1 MESKTR
7 TFQERLENSMKTIF
21 DKNEMINKL
30 REEQSKIMGAKF
42 GIDQENNLNAERVR
56 VLEKNNIVLSTR
68 LEKAYAKLDKV
79 KGEISEMGDLTQ
91 QLIKTSLEL
100 KLSTDALSSERD
112 TAKHEAE
119 IMVPLLEAA
128 KVELKEAQA
137 RMQSLEA

>member
-1 MESKTR
+1 M
-7 TFQERLENSMKTIF
+7 
-21 DKNEMINKL
+21 
-30 REEQSKIMGAKF
+30 
-42 GIDQENNLNAERVR
+42 
-56 VLEKNNIVLSTR
+56 LSTR